1 MEGGREHARGRVSWQ
16 ASWGRWQEGQ
26 MACKATEV
34 GAYNRYNRYEGTFS
48 GLEDW
53 RGARVAQQG

>member
-1 MEGGREHARGRVSWQ
+1 
-16 ASWGRWQEGQ
+16 

-53 RGARVAQQG
+53 RGTRVAQQG